1 MVLTNYKPHTADEV
15 SLELTAQIIQEQKD
29 KTRVVVEQ
37 QVRESLCAVWS
48 CFLGG
53 LDKNINRRVS
63 SFWSGKFLHLN
74 GEAQVWGQAFDSFFF
89 EET

>member
-37 QVRESLCAVWS
+37 QVRESLGGVV
-48 CFLGG
+48 FLVAWG
-53 LDKNINRRVS
+53 KNIS
-63 SFWSGKFLHLN
+63 S
-74 GEAQVWGQAFDSFFF
+74 VV
-89 EET
+89 

>member
-37 QVRESLCAVWS
+37 QVRESLCGVV
-48 CFLGG
+48 FL
-53 LDKNINRRVS
+53 VA
-63 SFWSGKFLHLN
+63 SGKKIY
-74 GEAQVWGQAFDSFFF
+74 QVLC
-89 EET
+89 

>member
-37 QVRESLCAVWS
+37 QVRESLCGVV
-48 CFLGG
+48 FLVASG
-53 LDKNINRRVS
+53 KNISSVVLAVSGVYCEVS
-63 SFWSGKFLHLN
+63 SLQW
-74 GEAQVWGQAFDSFFF
+74 
-89 EET
+89 